1 MNNDNLENFNE
12 EINECTARGAC
23 SIAPNIAALQELVMY
38 FLKQSAFYLLKLEK
52 LGANNPSIKAEIIND
67 LSALIFVNEFNEEQI
82 FTIAMK
88 GYFLLQNTKQTYKK
102 LNNSINSL
110 ELKNKINF
118 NNNTNL
124 AKAISYG
131 ENLLRH
137 KYNNI
142 QKEKNS
148 KLFVRRSNACGFIQ
162 LLPVFG

>member
-1 MNNDNLENFNE
+1 
-12 EINECTARGAC
+12 
-23 SIAPNIAALQELVMY
+23 MY

-131 ENLLRH
+131 ENLLRQ

-148 KLFVRRSNACGFIQ
+148 QLFVRRSNACGFTQ

>member
-110 ELKNKINF
+110 
-118 NNNTNL
+118 
-124 AKAISYG
+124 
-131 ENLLRH
+131 
-137 KYNNI
+137 
-142 QKEKNS
+142 
-148 KLFVRRSNACGFIQ
+148 
-162 LLPVFG
+162 